1 MFRRAAGRAGTV
13 VDVRRRCAVWRK
25 RRGFRRLADEL
36 AEARVEQAE
45 LRRRVEAFEMIA
57 AAAGAAVSA
66 APDAPVPPVLVAAA
80 RERRSS
86 DVPVRLDVANSEV
99 FAVVGGPGDPREW
112 WTAIWQLAVRGEE
125 ART

>member
-1 MFRRAAGRAGTV
+1 
-13 VDVRRRCAVWRK
+13 VWRK

-45 LRRRVEAFEMIA
+45 LRRRIEAFEMIA
-57 AAAGAAVSA
+57 AAAGAA
-66 APDAPVPPVLVAAA
+66 APDGPVPPALVAAA
-80 RERRSS
+80 GERRSS
-86 DVPVRLDVANSEV
+86 DVPVRLDVADSEV

-112 WTAIWQLAVRGEE
+112 WTAIWQVAGRTEQ

>member
-1 MFRRAAGRAGTV
+1 V
-13 VDVRRRCAVWRK
+13 VGVRRRCAVWRK
-25 RRGFRRLADEL
+25 RRGFRRLADEV

-57 AAAGAAVSA
+57 AAAGAPVAD
-66 APDAPVPPVLVAAA
+66 APGAPVPPVLVAAA
-80 RERRSS
+80 GERRSS
-86 DVPVRLDVANSEV
+86 DVPVRLDVADSEV

-112 WTAIWQLAVRGEE
+112 WTAIWQFAGRSEQ

>member
-1 MFRRAAGRAGTV
+1 
-13 VDVRRRCAVWRK
+13 VWRK

-45 LRRRVEAFEMIA
+45 LRRRLEAFETIA
-57 AAAGAAVSA
+57 AAAGAPMTAVPS
-66 APDAPVPPVLVAAA
+66 APVPPVLLAAA
-80 RERRSS
+80 REQRSA
-86 DVPVRLDVANSEV
+86 DVPVRIDVAGSEV

-112 WTAIWQLAVRGEE
+112 WLAIWQLAGRSEQ

>member
-1 MFRRAAGRAGTV
+1 
-13 VDVRRRCAVWRK
+13 VWRK

-57 AAAGAAVSA
+57 AAAGAVMPD
-66 APDAPVPPVLVAAA
+66 APDAPVPPALVAAA
-80 RERRSS
+80 GELRSS
-86 DVPVRLDVANSEV
+86 DVPVRLDVAGSEV

-112 WTAIWQLAVRGEE
+112 WTAIWQLAGRSEQ
-125 ART
+125 ARM